1 MIAYKDIVL
10 KCRGKRE
17 LLLQEKEALQQKMQL
32 FERKQ
37 HAIEEVQIL
46 VQTVAKETQEQIK
59 MHIEDVVNA
68 AINTCFPDEYAF
80 SLEFEIKRGKTEATI
95 KFTKNGFDIDP
106 MEATGGG
113 LVDVASFALRV
124 AAWSLSSSTN
134 ILILDE
140 PMKFLSRDL
149 QNKAGEI
156 LQEISKE
163 LNIQI
168 IMVSHI
174 QDIIGQADKVFEV
187 RKLKNVS
194 TILSYDMQE
203 K

>member
-1 MIAYKDIVL
+1 MMYKDLVM
-10 KCRGKRE
+10 KSKGKLE
-17 LLLQEKEALQQKMQL
+17 FLEHQKTILDEKLQAHKRNQL
-32 FERKQ
+32 
-37 HAIEEVQIL
+37 AIEEVQVLI
-46 VQTVAKETQEQIK
+46 QTVAKETQEQIK

-68 AINTCFPDEYAF
+68 AIDTCFPSEYEF
-80 SLEFEIKRGKTEATI
+80 SLDFEIKRGKTEAVI
-95 KFTKNGFDIDP
+95 RLTKNGFNVDP

-113 LVDVASFALRV
+113 LVDIASFALRV
-124 AAWSLSSSTN
+124 AAWSLSTSNN

-187 RKLKNVS
+187 KKNKN
-194 TILSYDMQE
+194 ISYVLTNNI
-203 K
+203 